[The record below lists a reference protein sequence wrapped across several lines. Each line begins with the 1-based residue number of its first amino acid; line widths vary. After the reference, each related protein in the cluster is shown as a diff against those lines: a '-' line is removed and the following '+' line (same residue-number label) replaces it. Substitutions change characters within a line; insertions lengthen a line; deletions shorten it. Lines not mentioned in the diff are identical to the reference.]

1 MLEEP
6 INGEIHGGVGNLR
19 GWAVASEG
27 IEKVEIFID
36 GEYAFDAPYG
46 GARGD
51 VGGAFPEVDDAGQS
65 GFSLA
70 YAYSSLTS
78 GTHTITALAHTTVGT
93 TKENAATFEV
103 VKFKQA
109 FINDPDAVDLTGTSC
124 SVSTDDISVG
134 NAQVEG
140 DAYDVTLNWRTAEQ
154 GFEIVKIDKI
164 HGLSTAWKLSETYKN
179 PGDIIVIEKK
189 DTAAGA
195 SGIACGVVRNNYF
208 QPAMR
213 ELMAHSVSVWESDP
227 KAFKY
232 NPVGYLQ
239 ISPEVMHED
248 VASIYEQQKA
258 IGYESDFIEGEKDCM
273 KYMKGMFDDWQ
284 AQGITS
290 ILHEKKGGYAFN
302 KDSIKALENKST
314 SNGVQ
319 VMKGVKVTGF
329 KRGSNSKAVTGVETD
344 KGTIDCE
351 QVVIGAGPWA
361 RDFWNMLELPKTANI
376 KGKDGK
382 MHVTDMWTYWML
394 QEGVIGVEPDF
405 LKTNDGKQPPVVH
418 VDSTAPLYSDKTKK
432 LITDKIWGIYYK
444 PDIDGLGVQGGT
456 SPYIV
461 KKHFDQV
468 NVDPYGIESPEYQ
481 TTDAFSDMWC
491 SALAHCQKRFEGKSD
506 LYRKGPSGGLG
517 CMTPDSFP
525 IFDRFF
531 ENVYMIADANHGY
544 KMIGVGELVAKEILG
559 TESDLLKPFR
569 FNRYEKGELHPTSNS
584 PFPWS

>member
-1 MLEEP
+1 
-6 INGEIHGGVGNLR
+6 
-19 GWAVASEG
+19 
-27 IEKVEIFID
+27 
-36 GEYAFDAPYG
+36 
-46 GARGD
+46 
-51 VGGAFPEVDDAGQS
+51 
-65 GFSLA
+65 
-70 YAYSSLTS
+70 
-78 GTHTITALAHTTVGT
+78 
-93 TKENAATFEV
+93 
-103 VKFKQA
+103 
-109 FINDPDAVDLTGTSC
+109 
-124 SVSTDDISVG
+124 
-134 NAQVEG
+134 
-140 DAYDVTLNWRTAEQ
+140 
-154 GFEIVKIDKI
+154 
-164 HGLSTAWKLSETYKN
+164 
-179 PGDIIVIEKK
+179 
-189 DTAAGA
+189 
-195 SGIACGVVRNNYF
+195 
-208 QPAMR
+208 
-213 ELMAHSVSVWESDP
+213 
-227 KAFKY
+227 
-232 NPVGYLQ
+232 
-239 ISPEVMHED
+239 
-248 VASIYEQQKA
+248 
-258 IGYESDFIEGEKDCM
+258 
-273 KYMKGMFDDWQ
+273 MKGMFDDWQ

-319 VMKGVKVTGF
+319 VIKGVKVNGF

-382 MHVTDMWTYWML
+382 MHTTDMWTYWML
-394 QEGVIGVEPDF
+394 QEGVIGVDPDF
-405 LKTNDGKQPPVVH
+405 LKMNNGKQPPVIH

-444 PDIDGLGVQGGT
+444 PDIEGLGVQGGT

-461 KKHFDQV
+461 DKHFDEV
-468 NVDPYGIESPEYQ
+468 NVDPYGVESPEYQ
-481 TTDAFSDMWC
+481 TTEAFNDMWC

-525 IFDRFF
+525 IFDRFL

-559 TESDLLKPFR
+559 QESDLLKPFR